1 MSKSNRYIIGVIA
14 SQLSDIEQ
22 SELLS
27 GMLRQAQERNIDLL
41 FLSNIYNPN
50 DPANTIERENDIYD
64 LILSD
69 AFDGLILFS
78 ETILNT
84 SQQKLIVE
92 HLSHMAHVPLIALG
106 TPQPG
111 FVLEHFQFLNTSDAL
126 DFERITDHLI
136 EKHGFTNMEML
147 TGFDFIEASHQRVA
161 GYRASLERHGLTY
174 DPDKVHFGD
183 FWMNSGAELAES
195 YIKKDRP
202 FPQAVLC
209 GNDYM
214 AYGMLDTFA
223 KNGICVPDRITIT
236 GYEYIQERIY
246 HYPILTP
253 ISAIGRSGGR
263 RRSD

>member
-84 SQQKLIVE
+84 TQQKLIVE
-92 HLSHMAHVPLIALG
+92 HLSHMTHVPLIALALFWSIFSFSIPV
-106 TPQPG
+106 T
-111 FVLEHFQFLNTSDAL
+111 HWILN
-126 DFERITDHLI
+126 
-136 EKHGFTNMEML
+136 
-147 TGFDFIEASHQRVA
+147 
-161 GYRASLERHGLTY
+161 GLQ
-174 DPDKVHFGD
+174 
-183 FWMNSGAELAES
+183 
-195 YIKKDRP
+195 I
-202 FPQAVLC
+202 
-209 GNDYM
+209 
-214 AYGMLDTFA
+214 
-223 KNGICVPDRITIT
+223 I
-236 GYEYIQERIY
+236 
-246 HYPILTP
+246 
-253 ISAIGRSGGR
+253 
-263 RRSD
+263 

>member
-50 DPANTIERENDIYD
+50 DSANTIERENDIYD

-84 SQQKLIVE
+84 TQQKLIVE

-111 FVLEHFQFLNTSDAL
+111 FVLEHFQFLNTSDTLAL
-126 DFERITDHLI
+126 TLLKRLTNGLPDTGRPWSVTDSPTIRIKCI
-136 EKHGFTNMEML
+136 SV
-147 TGFDFIEASHQRVA
+147 I
-161 GYRASLERHGLTY
+161 
-174 DPDKVHFGD
+174 
-183 FWMNSGAELAES
+183 SG
-195 YIKKDRP
+195 
-202 FPQAVLC
+202 
-209 GNDYM
+209 
-214 AYGMLDTFA
+214 
-223 KNGICVPDRITIT
+223 
-236 GYEYIQERIY
+236 
-246 HYPILTP
+246 
-253 ISAIGRSGGR
+253 
-263 RRSD
+263 

>member
-161 GYRASLERHGLTY
+161 GYRASLERHGLTS

-183 FWMNSGAELAES
+183 FWMNSGAERAES
-195 YIKKDRP
+195 YIK
-202 FPQAVLC
+202 
-209 GNDYM
+209 
-214 AYGMLDTFA
+214 
-223 KNGICVPDRITIT
+223 
-236 GYEYIQERIY
+236 
-246 HYPILTP
+246 
-253 ISAIGRSGGR
+253 
-263 RRSD
+263 

>member
-84 SQQKLIVE
+84 TQQKLIVE
-92 HLSHMAHVPLIALG
+92 HLSHMTHVP
-106 TPQPG
+106 
-111 FVLEHFQFLNTSDAL
+111 
-126 DFERITDHLI
+126 
-136 EKHGFTNMEML
+136 
-147 TGFDFIEASHQRVA
+147 
-161 GYRASLERHGLTY
+161 
-174 DPDKVHFGD
+174 
-183 FWMNSGAELAES
+183 
-195 YIKKDRP
+195 
-202 FPQAVLC
+202 
-209 GNDYM
+209 
-214 AYGMLDTFA
+214 
-223 KNGICVPDRITIT
+223 
-236 GYEYIQERIY
+236 
-246 HYPILTP
+246 
-253 ISAIGRSGGR
+253 
-263 RRSD
+263 